1 MAHIE
6 TTAVTIGTE
15 AWGHPPGRFCPVA
28 ILRDDERRGHL
39 WLRIGTGQGSSYAFP
54 TISQARHIAR
64 CLLAIA
70 KEVEQEDT

>member
-1 MAHIE
+1 MAQIE

-15 AWGHPPGRFCPVA
+15 AWGHPPERSCPVS
-28 ILRDDERRGHL
+28 ILRDDESRRHL
-39 WLRIGTGQGSSYAFP
+39 WLRIGEGEGSRYAFP

-70 KEVEQEDT
+70 KEVEQEEN